1 MNNKY
6 NIYRICLYLMILAVL
21 LISSVSYRYVFLL
34 TSDYVLAVFSWLL
47 CTALV
52 FIPCLYIHNIR
63 LREKNNIPIQGT
75 TTNSEVEMLSV
86 PEYYPEDSTEL
97 PSDLPKPLRQIC
109 IIALLRALAK
119 EQLIDANFKPYGE
132 VNVSQMTYIADAI
145 TSIVPISKRWI
156 VFEQFWNISNMKQI
170 RINNNSRKCPVAGHD
185 RIISAFKNAAQ
196 ECKALDDSKAFKLWM
211 EQNS

>member
-1 MNNKY
+1 M
-6 NIYRICLYLMILAVL
+6 LA
-21 LISSVSYRYVFLL
+21 
-34 TSDYVLAVFSWLL
+34 
-47 CTALV
+47 
-52 FIPCLYIHNIR
+52 
-63 LREKNNIPIQGT
+63 
-75 TTNSEVEMLSV
+75 V

>member
-1 MNNKY
+1 M
-6 NIYRICLYLMILAVL
+6 
-21 LISSVSYRYVFLL
+21 
-34 TSDYVLAVFSWLL
+34 TSDYVLSLFYWVL

-52 FIPCLYIHNIR
+52 FIPYLYIYNI
-63 LREKNNIPIQGT
+63 LLYGKNNIPLQGT
-75 TTNSEVEMLSV
+75 TKGPDKEKLTR
-86 PEYYPEDSTEL
+86 PEYYPKDSTDVPPE
-97 PSDLPKPLRQIC
+97 LPKPLRQIC
-109 IIALLRALAK
+109 IVALLRALAK

-156 VFEQFWNISNMKQI
+156 IFEQFWNISNMKHI
-170 RINNNSRKCPVAGHD
+170 RINNNSLKCPIAGHD

-196 ECKALDDSKAFKLWM
+196 ECKALDDSQAFKLWM